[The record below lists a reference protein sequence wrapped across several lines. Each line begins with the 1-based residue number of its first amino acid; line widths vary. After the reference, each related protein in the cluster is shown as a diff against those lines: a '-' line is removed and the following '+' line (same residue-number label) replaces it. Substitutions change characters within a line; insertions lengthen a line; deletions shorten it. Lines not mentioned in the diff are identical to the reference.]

1 MPLFIPPTF
10 QNTGKPADFRVFNW
24 HAHCFVDR
32 QRVLFW
38 GPCRSTSTPHSGS
51 SRPWPCAPGAGD
63 LAANIANADT
73 PNYKA
78 RDIDFRALL
87 GGAQAQQATAR
98 LVATNAAHLPDA
110 EAAGNLGGALMYRM
124 PLQPSIDGNT
134 VDPQA
139 EYAQFAQN
147 ALQYQ
152 SSLTFLSG
160 RIRTLLT
167 AIRGD

>member
-1 MPLFIPPTF
+1 LEVNMP
-10 QNTGKPADFRVFNW
+10 FNIDTALGI
-24 HAHCFVDR
+24 HPQALAVR
-32 QRVLFW
+32 AR
-38 GPCRSTSTPHSGS
+38 R
-51 SRPWPCAPGAGD
+51 AEI

-78 RDIDFRALL
+78 RDLDFRALL
-87 GGAQAQQATAR
+87 GGAQDQQMTAR

-110 EAAGNLGGALMYRM
+110 EAVVNVVGGLMYRM

-134 VDPQA
+134 VDPQT

-152 SSLTFLSG
+152 ASLTFLNG
-160 RIRTLLT
+160 RIRGLMT

>member
-1 MPLFIPPTF
+1 LEVNMP
-10 QNTGKPADFRVFNW
+10 FNIDAALGI
-24 HAHCFVDR
+24 HPQALAVR
-32 QRVLFW
+32 TRRAEIL
-38 GPCRSTSTPHSGS
+38 
-51 SRPWPCAPGAGD
+51 AG
-63 LAANIANADT
+63 NIANADT

-87 GGAQAQQATAR
+87 GAAQNKPVTTR

-110 EAAGNLGGALMYRM
+110 KPTESVDGGLKYRI
-124 PLQPSIDGNT
+124 PQQPSIDGNT
-134 VDPQA
+134 VDPQT

-152 SSLTFLSG
+152 SSLTFLSN
-160 RIRTLLT
+160 RIKNLMT

>member
-1 MPLFIPPTF
+1 MP
-10 QNTGKPADFRVFNW
+10 FNIDTALGI
-24 HAHCFVDR
+24 HPQALAVR
-32 QRVLFW
+32 AR
-38 GPCRSTSTPHSGS
+38 R
-51 SRPWPCAPGAGD
+51 AEI

-87 GGAQAQQATAR
+87 GGAQEHQGNAR
-98 LVATNAAHLPDA
+98 LVATNAAHLADA
-110 EAAGNLGGALMYRM
+110 ETAGNVDGGLMYRM
-124 PLQPSIDGNT
+124 PQQPSIDGNT
-134 VDPQA
+134 VDPQT

-152 SSLTFLSG
+152 ASLTFLSG
-160 RIRTLLT
+160 RIRNLMT